1 MAKQIEAA
9 GIPTAHVCSMVP
21 VAVQVGSNRIV
32 PSVSVLHPTG
42 NAELTPEQEKRVR
55 RQIVSKSLEA
65 LQTAV
70 EVQKVF

>member
-1 MAKQIEAA
+1 MAKQIETA

-21 VAVQVGSNRIV
+21 VAVQVGSNRII

-55 RQIVSKSLEA
+55 REIVVKALEA
-65 LQTAV
+65 LKTKI
-70 EVQKVF
+70 EEQKVF